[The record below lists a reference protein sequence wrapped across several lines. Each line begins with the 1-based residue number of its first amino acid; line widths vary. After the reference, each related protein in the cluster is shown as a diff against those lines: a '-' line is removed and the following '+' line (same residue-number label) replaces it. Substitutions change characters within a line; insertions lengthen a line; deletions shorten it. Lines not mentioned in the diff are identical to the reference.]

1 MTSNIMLT
9 LAFLAGV
16 LAVYYLTP
24 RAGRQWILLAAS
36 LLFYLSADPRL
47 LLLAA
52 GSALWSFAAGIGTER
67 AGTKKE
73 KRIWLA
79 AAVLHYCEVAGYTI
93 SEVDAVMLALY
104 RASTDASKECQRNTK
119 FTLVDDKR

>member
-36 LLFYLSADPRL
+36 LLF
-47 LLLAA
+47 
-52 GSALWSFAAGIGTER
+52 
-67 AGTKKE
+67 
-73 KRIWLA
+73 
-79 AAVLHYCEVAGYTI
+79 
-93 SEVDAVMLALY
+93 
-104 RASTDASKECQRNTK
+104 
-119 FTLVDDKR
+119 

>member
-24 RAGRQWILLAAS
+24 RAGRRWILLAAS

-52 GSALWSFAAGIGTER
+52 GSALWSFAR
-67 AGTKKE
+67 C
-73 KRIWLA
+73 
-79 AAVLHYCEVAGYTI
+79 V
-93 SEVDAVMLALY
+93 
-104 RASTDASKECQRNTK
+104 
-119 FTLVDDKR
+119 

>member
-24 RAGRQWILLAAS
+24 KAGRQWILLAAS
-36 LLFYLSADPRL
+36 LLFYLSADPRML
-47 LLLAA
+47 LLSG

-67 AGTKKE
+67 AGTRGQKKAW
-73 KRIWLA
+73 RC
-79 AAVLHYCEVAGYTI
+79 V
-93 SEVDAVMLALY
+93 
-104 RASTDASKECQRNTK
+104 
-119 FTLVDDKR
+119 

>member
-36 LLFYLSADPRL
+36 LLFYLSADPLL

-52 GSALWSFAAGIGTER
+52 GSALWSFGTGIGTEK
-67 AGTKKE
+67 AETE
-73 KRIWLA
+73 KGRKLWLA
-79 AAVLHYCEVAGYTI
+79 GAVLPV
-93 SEVDAVMLALY
+93 L
-104 RASTDASKECQRNTK
+104 
-119 FTLVDDKR
+119 LVLFVFKYFNFFA